1 MFEMLIG
8 ISLIDYIKA
17 NYVLLLDHA
26 GTFAFALSG
35 IRLAGEKKFDWF
47 GAYVVGLVTA
57 IGGGTTRDLLLGVTP
72 FWMLN
77 SSYLIVTAVALL
89 SFVSLK
95 RFIFRLNKALF
106 LFDTIGLGLFTV
118 VGIEKTLAAGYP
130 FWVAII
136 MGMITGSVGGLIRDV
151 LINEVPLILRRDIY
165 AMACIVGGLV
175 FALCYWLEVERA
187 LINLIAAF
195 TVILIRFIAVKYK
208 IQLPTVKQGDIKV
221 NKKMFRLKK

>member
-1 MFEMLIG
+1 MFELIFG
-8 ISLIDYIKA
+8 ITFIDYIRE
-17 NYVLLLDHA
+17 NYVEILDHL

-35 IRLAGEKKFDWF
+35 IRLAAEKKFDWF

-95 RFIFRLNKALF
+95 KFIFRLNKALF

-118 VGIEKTLAAGYP
+118 VGIEKTLDANFP

-136 MGMITGSVGGLIRDV
+136 MGVMTGSVGGLS
-151 LINEVPLILRRDIY
+151 LIHI
-165 AMACIVGGLV
+165 
-175 FALCYWLEVERA
+175 
-187 LINLIAAF
+187 
-195 TVILIRFIAVKYK
+195 
-208 IQLPTVKQGDIKV
+208 
-221 NKKMFRLKK
+221 